1 MNAADHRGCAGVI
14 ASVITVRSSA
24 GVMTY
29 LCVEVLSDLRN
40 LLDNR
45 QSRSPGVES
54 GLPVFES
61 DFMADD
67 MAKRREIDGKSLS
80 VVAAWKQYLDLK
92 T

>member
-67 MAKRREIDGKSLS
+67 MAEIDGKSLS